1 MILVSLVFDVSLP
14 KNKRDTQCDE
24 LLKSA
29 YQNAQTFEQMHLYTQ
44 RESKGCEI
52 RVITGR

>member
-1 MILVSLVFDVSLP
+1 MGQACKTS
-14 KNKRDTQCDE
+14 KGTQCDE

-44 RESKGCEI
+44 RESKGCKI
-52 RVITGR
+52 RVIIRYY

>member
-44 RESKGCEI
+44 RESKGYEI
-52 RVITGR
+52 RVFTCR

>member
-1 MILVSLVFDVSLP
+1 M
-14 KNKRDTQCDE
+14 KRKVDFWALQVPISNTSQCDE

-29 YQNAQTFEQMHLYTQ
+29 YQNPQTFEQMHLYTQ

-52 RVITGR
+52 RVIIGR